1 MYKKTLITLLFLTLT
16 TLFYGCNRS
25 DETTPEMAQTMLK
38 MRGYNFTE
46 KDFVSAVKK
55 DDAPAVKAFLQGGM
69 NPNAKGENGETAL
82 TAAIENSDPKIVN
95 FLIDKA
101 DINMRDE
108 KGNSP
113 IHLAL
118 KKDKQEIFDALLE
131 KNADVNVPGKSE
143 RGKDQ
148 TVLYVAVFKNDEALV
163 KKLLDKGANP
173 NLADSDGS
181 YPLSE
186 AVLGPSINTEI
197 VKMMLDKGANPN
209 LQETNKATPLIY
221 ISSNSQATAQARQE
235 VVKMLLEKGA
245 DKTIKDEKGNTALY
259 WAKKNSNKEIVEL
272 LK

>member
-1 MYKKTLITLLFLTLT
+1 MDKKILVTLLILTFT
-16 TLFYGCNRS
+16 IIFYSCARS
-25 DETTPEMAQTMLK
+25 DETTPDMAQTMLK

-46 KDFVSAVKK
+46 KEFVSAVKK

-69 NPNAKGENGETAL
+69 NPNAKGEKGETAL
-82 TAAIENSDPKIVN
+82 TAAVDNSDPKIVN
-95 FLIDKA
+95 LLIEKA

-108 KGNSP
+108 AGNSP
-113 IHLAL
+113 VHLAL
-118 KKDKQEIFDALLE
+118 KKDRQEIFDALLE

-148 TVLYVAVFKNDEALV
+148 TVLYAAVFKNDEALV

-186 AVLGPSINTEI
+186 AVLGPNINTEL
-197 VKMMLDKGANPN
+197 VKALLVKGANPN
-209 LQETNKATPLIY
+209 AQESNKATPLIY
-221 ISSNSQATAQARQE
+221 IASNSQATAQARQE

-245 DKTIKDEKGNTALY
+245 DKSIKDEKGNTALD
-259 WAKKNSNKEIVEL
+259 WAKKNGHKEVVEL